1 MKTSELIKD
10 LEDAGYTVLEDD
22 EQIHAR
28 KGGIDLNFGK
38 RIGSGS
44 NAAKELSLI
53 AEYYKTPLD
62 ERGSEK
68 KYAVQVLPSEYG
80 YLTLVGSHG
89 WQVSSS
95 ISGVWCAYGI
105 VKSRFTQAEI
115 KKLKQRDDIAIDWDK
130 AIIKAVDN
138 NEQ

>member
-1 MKTSELIKD
+1 MKTSELIKG
-10 LEDAGYTVLEDD
+10 LEDAGYTVLEDN

-28 KGGIDLNFGK
+28 KGGIDLNFSK

-44 NAAKELSLI
+44 NSAKELSLI
-53 AEYYKTPLD
+53 AEYYQTPLD
-62 ERGSEK
+62 EREPEK
-68 KYAVQVLPSEYG
+68 KYVVKVLPSEYG
-80 YLTLVGSHG
+80 YLTRVGSHG
-89 WQVSSS
+89 WQVSL
-95 ISGVWCAYGI
+95 WCAHGR